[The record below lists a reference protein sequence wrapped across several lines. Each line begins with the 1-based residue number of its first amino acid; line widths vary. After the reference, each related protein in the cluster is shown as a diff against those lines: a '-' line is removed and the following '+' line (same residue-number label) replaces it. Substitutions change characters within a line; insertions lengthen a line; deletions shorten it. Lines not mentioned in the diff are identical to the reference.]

1 MRKLLLTLI
10 AVLSVVMINAQ
21 QLSVTGTV
29 VSDSDGLPIPGVSV
43 AVKGTTTGTI
53 TDIDGKFEM
62 SAAEGATLVFSFIG
76 METQE
81 LVAAANM
88 NVVMVD
94 ELAALSEV
102 VVVGYGVQKKSVVTA
117 AIAKVSS
124 DDLANTKPLR
134 MDNALKGLAAGVN
147 VTSASGQPGEGA
159 KVRIRGTGTFNNS
172 NPLYIV
178 DGMPIDGGLDF
189 VNPNDIES
197 IEVLKDAASGAI
209 YGARAANGVILV
221 TTKKGK
227 VGKPTL
233 NYNVSYGWASA
244 EKHREV
250 TNATEYAILQNE
262 RNLNNGVAPEY
273 ADPYNLID
281 SNGNPIVGDGT
292 DWQELVFNDN
302 APTMNHDVS
311 FSGATDRDNYYFS
324 IGYYSQDGIV
334 GGNYGQSNYDRL
346 TIRSNFTHTLVD
358 ETETRPFLNKLDFG
372 VNMAYMRTHSTAI
385 STNSEFGSIL
395 GSALYLSPLVVPVAT
410 GEVAEAMKNNY
421 TYTDDNG
428 EIQLYDLPADANGN
442 PYTIAPFVGSY
453 QEISNPLA
461 MLAIDPTKNWSHK
474 FVPNFVVDLQLF
486 EGLRYKFSYGA
497 DLSFWGNDGA
507 TKSCYYIS
515 GNNHKEH
522 TEATAYKSQ
531 GCNWQIENLLIY
543 DKEIAGHSFNIV
555 LGQSAMETKGS
566 DLGGSRMNLVNV
578 NKPSINYATG
588 DIVFSTTE
596 DKETGNVIING
607 ATVQHG
613 VWGGPVVQ
621 RKTASLFARLNYN
634 YNERY
639 MMTATVRR
647 DGSSR
652 FGENNKYG
660 IFPSFSLGWNVTNE
674 SFMENRPVWL
684 NSMKLRGSWGL
695 NGNDNIDDFGYTSLT
710 AMGNNVLFGKNAIKY
725 NGSKAQ
731 RLSNPDLKWE
741 ESEQTDIAVD
751 LMLFDGAVT
760 ATVEWYNK
768 RTNDMLIDMPVPSY
782 TGETPPLGNG
792 GDMENKGWEFEL
804 GYKWSVADA
813 NFSIKGNAAYV
824 KNTLKDIGNEDGYLD
839 YGGIQGISGGGM
851 RAQNGLPYP
860 FFFGYKTAGVFQN
873 ADEVA
878 AYTNAEGGLIM
889 PNAVAGDVRF
899 VDVNGDG
906 KIDPED
912 RTNIGN
918 GTPEWTFG
926 LAFNADWKGI
936 DFSLNLHGVGE
947 AKVFDATYRNDI
959 FSGNFPKWMLERWT
973 GEGTSNKL
981 PRLGGNTENWQ
992 MSDIYIHDGSF
1003 LRLKNMQLGYTL
1015 PKQITEIAGI
1025 NRFRVFV
1032 AAENLATWT
1041 KYHGFDPEI
1050 SSGAGDSQSLGVD
1063 RGVYPQART
1072 FTVGANITF

>member
-10 AVLSVVMINAQ
+10 AVLSVAITNAQ
-21 QLSVTGTV
+21 QLSVSGTV
-29 VSDSDGLPIPGVSV
+29 VSDADGLPIPGVSV
-43 AVKGTTTGTI
+43 AVKGSTTGTV
-53 TDIDGKFEM
+53 TDIDGKFEL
-62 SAAEGATLVFSFIG
+62 SAEEGSTLVFSFIG

-81 LVAAANM
+81 VTAATNM
-88 NVVMVD
+88 NVVLVD

-124 DDLANTKPLR
+124 EDLANTKPLR

-147 VTSASGQPGEGA
+147 VTSGSGQPGEGA

-172 NPLYIV
+172 DPLYIV
-178 DGMPIDGGLDF
+178 DGMPIEGGFDF

-221 TTKKGK
+221 TTKKGST
-227 VGKPTL
+227 GKPSI
-233 NYNVSYGWASA
+233 NYNMTYGWQSA

-250 TNATEYAILQNE
+250 TSATEYAILQNE
-262 RNLNNGVAPEY
+262 RNLNNGTAPEY
-273 ADPYNLID
+273 ADPYALTD
-281 SNGNPIVGDGT
+281 SNGNPITGFGT
-292 DWQELVFNDN
+292 DWQELVFNNN
-302 APTMNHDVS
+302 APVVNHDVS
-311 FSGATDRDNYYFS
+311 FSGATERDNYYFS
-324 IGYYSQDGIV
+324 IGYYNQDGIV
-334 GGNYGQSNYDRL
+334 GGNYGHSNYDRL
-346 TIRSNFTHTLVD
+346 TLRSNSKHTILD
-358 ETETRPFLNKLDFG
+358 ETESRGFLNKLEFG
-372 VNMAYMRTHSTAI
+372 LNVAYMRTHSTGI
-385 STNSEFGSIL
+385 STNSEFGSVL
-395 GSALYLSPLVVPVAT
+395 GSALYMSPLVAPVAT
-410 GEVAEAMKNNY
+410 GEVADKMKKNY

-428 EIQLYDLPADANGN
+428 ETQYYDLPADAEGN

-453 QEISNPLA
+453 QEINNPLA
-461 MLAIDPTKNWSHK
+461 MLAIDPVKNWSHK
-474 FVPNFVVDLQLF
+474 FVPNFTFDLQLID
-486 EGLRYKFSYGA
+486 GLKYKFSYSA
-497 DLSFWGNDGA
+497 DLSFWGNDGV
-507 TKSCYYIS
+507 TTSCYYIS

-522 TEATAYKSQ
+522 TEASAYKAQ
-531 GCNWQIENLLIY
+531 GCNWQVENLLML
-543 DKEIAGHSFNIV
+543 DKEINGHAFNVV
-555 LGQSAMETKGS
+555 LGQSAMAAKGNS
-566 DLGGSRMNLVNV
+566 LGGNRMNLVNV

-588 DIVFSTTE
+588 DIVYSYTE
-596 DKETGNVIING
+596 DKETGEKIING

-613 VWGGPVVQ
+613 VYGGPDVE

-634 YNERY
+634 YDERY
-639 MMTATVRR
+639 MFTATVRR

-660 IFPSFSLGWNVTNE
+660 IFPSFSAGWNITNE
-674 SFMENRPVWL
+674 AFMDNRPEWF

-695 NGNDNIDDFGYTSLT
+695 NGNDKIGEFGYTSLT
-710 AMGNNVLFGKNAIKY
+710 TMGNNALFGKNTVKY
-725 NGSKAQ
+725 NGSKAL

-741 ESEQTDIAVD
+741 ESEQTDIAID
-751 LMLFDGAVT
+751 LMLFNGALT

-768 RTNDMLIDMPVPSY
+768 RTNDMLIDKPVPSY
-782 TGETPPLGNG
+782 TGENPPYGNG
-792 GDMENKGWEFEL
+792 GDMKNEGWEFEL
-804 GYKWSVADA
+804 GYKLRVADF
-813 NFSIKGNAAYV
+813 NLSIKGNAAYV
-824 KNTLKDIGNEDGYLD
+824 KNTLVDLGNTDGYVD

-860 FFFGYKTAGVFQN
+860 FFYGYKTDGIFQN
-873 ADEVA
+873 AAEVA
-878 AYTNAEGGLIM
+878 AYVNKEGKQIM

-899 VDVNGDG
+899 VDINGDG
-906 KIDPED
+906 IIDPND

-926 LAFNADWKGI
+926 LALNADWKGI

-947 AKVFDATYRNDI
+947 AKIFDATYRTDV
-959 FSGNFPKWMLERWT
+959 FSGNFPKWMLGRWT

-1025 NRFRVFV
+1025 KRFRVFI
-1032 AAENLATWT
+1032 AAENLMTWT

-1050 SSGAGDSQSLGVD
+1050 SSGAGNSQSLGVD

-1072 FTVGANITF
+1072 YTVGANITF